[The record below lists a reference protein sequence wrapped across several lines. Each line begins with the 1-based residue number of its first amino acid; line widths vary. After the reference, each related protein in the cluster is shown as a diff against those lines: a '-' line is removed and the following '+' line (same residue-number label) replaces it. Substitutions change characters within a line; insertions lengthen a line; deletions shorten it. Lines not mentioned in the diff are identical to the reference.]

1 MCYEGT
7 MPRTLALTGAT
18 GFIGAAL
25 LKHLLD
31 AGWAVNALCRS
42 VPPPSRKNHAS
53 PRLRWFQGSLE
64 DPQSLNR
71 LVAGATA
78 VVHCAGA
85 VRGASAAQFNQVN
98 VEGVAR
104 LVQAAKELLPLPR
117 FLLISSL
124 AARAPQLSAYGASK
138 RAGEEVLRSG
148 SSGVMWTVLRPP
160 AVYGPGDR
168 ETRPLLRCMQR
179 GWAPVLGPATSRFSL
194 LYVDDLADAV
204 RHLLEMAD
212 WPTGPFEIHDGR
224 PGGYAW
230 EDLIRTTSRIVGKPV
245 RQLRVPRGL
254 LHIAAGA
261 NLAAAHVFGYR
272 PMLTPGKV
280 RELTHPDW
288 VCDDTPLRN
297 ATGWKPK
304 VLLED
309 GMQRT
314 QRCLQDGRWVTG
326 A

>member
-1 MCYEGT
+1 

-25 LKHLLD
+25 LKRLLG

-42 VPPPSRKNHAS
+42 APPHRRTDHGDSG
-53 PRLRWFQGSLE
+53 LRWFQGSLE
-64 DPQSLNR
+64 DPESLKR
-71 LVAGATA
+71 LVAGVTA

-104 LVQAAKELLPLPR
+104 LVQAARELHPLPR

-124 AARAPQLSAYGASK
+124 AAREPQLSAYGASK
-138 RAGEEVLRSG
+138 RGGEDVLRSG
-148 SSGVMWTVLRPP
+148 ASGIMWAALRPP

-168 ETRPLLRCMQR
+168 ETLPLVRCMQH
-179 GWAPVLGPATSRFSL
+179 GWAPVLGPLASRFSL

-204 RHLLEMAD
+204 RHFLEMAD

-230 EDLIRTTSRIVGKPV
+230 QDLIRTVSRSIRKPV

-254 LHIAAGA
+254 LHIAACVNLSGA
-261 NLAAAHVFGYR
+261 RVFGYR

-280 RELTHPDW
+280 RELTHADW
-288 VCDDTPLRN
+288 VCNDAPLRG
-297 ATGWKPK
+297 ATGWKPR
-304 VLLED
+304 VLLDD

-314 QRCLQDGRWVTG
+314 LQCLKDGSWITE